1 MDNNTYEIYEVQY
14 KGITI
19 YIGSGK
25 QDQRHK
31 HVKSGKSHN
40 PKLNELFFTDPD
52 NILVQVLREG
62 LTKEES
68 LEYEKEYIQAI
79 NPEYNIVHT
88 RKNKKVG
95 KYWK

>member
-1 MDNNTYEIYEVQY
+1 MDINTYEIYEVQY

-25 QDQRHK
+25 TGRHL

-68 LEYEKEYIQAI
+68 LEYEKEFIQAI

-88 RKNKKVG
+88 LKNKKVG

>member
-1 MDNNTYEIYEVQY
+1 MYEIYEVLHN
-14 KGITI
+14 GIPV

-25 QDQRHK
+25 QGERHL

-40 PKLNELFFTDPD
+40 PDLNQLFFTDPD
-52 NILVQVLREG
+52 NLIVQVLRED

-79 NPEYNIVHT
+79 QPKFNIVHT
-88 RKNKKVG
+88 KRNKKVG
-95 KYWK
+95 VYWK

>member
-1 MDNNTYEIYEVQY
+1 MQMQQKELRR
-14 KGITI
+14 
-19 YIGSGK
+19 IGSTGILKK
-25 QDQRHK
+25 QETK
-31 HVKSGKSHN
+31 NKISNALKN
-40 PKLNELFFTDPD
+40 KEPWNK
-52 NILVQVLREG
+52 G